1 MDVDQ
6 EADRTDPDGPVQE
19 EPVQEERRRGGQLR
33 PVEEIV
39 HLTEG
44 LRHLGK
50 DKLLEQELQQ
60 EEVHQLQEELAHLTE
75 ELLYL
80 EQEEHLHL
88 REQHQR
94 GQLSRELIKE
104 VLELG
109 TEDVQV

>member
-19 EPVQEERRRGGQLR
+19 EEQIQEERRRGGQLR

-50 DKLLEQELQQ
+50 DKLLEQLL
-60 EEVHQLQEELAHLTE
+60 EE
-75 ELLYL
+75 
-80 EQEEHLHL
+80 LHL
-88 REQHQR
+88 REVHQ
-94 GQLSRELIKE
+94 QKE
-104 VLELG
+104 EHLPV
-109 TEDVQV
+109 THVVAV